1 MNYRSLLLV
10 ALSLFVFSCRPK
22 QQLETTTIKAGSMV
36 CGTCAKTIEKAV
48 YAVEGVKEVNVD
60 VKEKKVEV
68 KFVSL
73 QTNVQT
79 IESAISEA
87 GYDANDRKRNPDA
100 YEKLPAC
107 CKIDG

>member
-1 MNYRSLLLV
+1 MKRHLLFLI
-10 ALSLFVFSCRPK
+10 ALSLVFFACRPK
-22 QQLETTTIKAGSMV
+22 QPLETATIKASSMV

-60 VKEKKVEV
+60 VKEKMVEV
-68 KFVSL
+68 KFVAL

-87 GYDANDRKRNPDA
+87 GYDANGRKRNPDA

>member
-1 MNYRSLLLV
+1 MPEVSSCARAERRCRQSNSDRRKGVEELETENLTNQGKEDAMNYRSLLLV

-68 KFVSL
+68 KFV
-73 QTNVQT
+73 
-79 IESAISEA
+79 
-87 GYDANDRKRNPDA
+87 
-100 YEKLPAC
+100 
-107 CKIDG
+107 